1 VHDLRHRFAIRWLR
15 AGGNID
21 ELSRHPG
28 RKSVKTTEIYLGNLS
43 NEKYGLARKGIRC
56 RFETAET

>member
-1 VHDLRHRFAIRWLR
+1 VHDLRHRFAIRWLK

-28 RKSVKTTEIYLGNLS
+28 HTSVKTTEIYLGCLS
-43 NEKYGLARKGIRC
+43 NEKYGLAQKGTQC
-56 RFETAET
+56 RFETTKT

>member
-1 VHDLRHRFAIRWLR
+1 VHDLLHRFAIRWLK

-28 RKSVKTTEIYLGNLS
+28 HTSVKTTEIYLGYLS
-43 NEKYGLARKGIRC
+43 NEEYGLAQKGTRC